1 MSLLSQHVTQRSSE
15 SKISP
20 SELPFNTRILI
31 IIACLIQGVL
41 LYLSN
46 DFSTQEW
53 RLDHKTPLLYVLVL
67 SLSLPL
73 VFVLSVNTLRN
84 KTLWKVLLAYAVIF
98 IAMTTWVNW
107 NDVGLRDYG
116 TGILATFYFSLAAI
130 IFVTLPWLQVRIE
143 KPNSPVNYPD
153 LHDAIWQ
160 NTITVVLTLLIAGL
174 MWGILSLGAGLFKLI
189 GIDFFYNLFFE
200 HQIFTYLANSLV
212 LAIGVLICRTNS
224 KLIITV
230 RKLLSLVVKGLLPLL
245 SFFAL
250 IFIFSLPFTGI
261 NTLAKQ
267 WSSATTLLT
276 TMSLLLALLVNAV
289 YLSADNAEQKP
300 YPKIIRYIIN
310 GSLLALPIYAILS
323 TYYLGLRIVQY
334 GWTPERLWAAVVVG
348 LSLCLSLAYATAVV
362 RKNTI
367 WLHSLG
373 NINKKMMCLIA
384 AILILCNSPIID
396 PYRISVN
403 DQMQRYA
410 TGKISPDN
418 LDLIM
423 LRFDAGRRGND
434 ALQALRHDAKFI
446 SDPARKLNLEKI
458 LIQTNRWGG
467 YDDDDNKQKTAI
479 FTVERARKNILLA
492 TGVTPPDSSW
502 WASLS
507 ENNYQ
512 AERMSDCYLLA
523 NSCVLTTL
531 DLNADGKPE
540 PILCSFSAPQA
551 PFCQVYALSEG
562 KWVVI
567 SRMDFDEYLA
577 QNKSDS
583 AKLKSLILNGQLKT
597 KPKEWRDIQIQDKT
611 IEMNYYGLR

>member
-31 IIACLIQGVL
+31 IIACLIQGAL

-84 KTLWKVLLAYAVIF
+84 KTLWKALLAYVVIF

-230 RKLLSLVVKGLLPLL
+230 RKLLSLVVKGLLALL

-289 YLSADNAEQKP
+289 YLSADNNKKKP
-300 YPKIIRYIIN
+300 YPRAIRYIIN

-446 SDPARKLNLEKI
+446 SDPARKLSLEKI
-458 LIQTNRWGG
+458 LIQTNRWGS
-467 YDDDDNKQKTAI
+467 YDDDDNKQKPAI

-597 KPKEWRDIQIQDKT
+597 KPKEWSDIQIQDKT

>member
-31 IIACLIQGVL
+31 IITCLIQGAL

-53 RLDHKTPLLYVLVL
+53 RLDHKTTLLYVLVL

-84 KTLWKVLLAYAVIF
+84 KTLWKALLAYAVIF

-143 KPNSPVNYPD
+143 NPNSPVNYPD

-289 YLSADNAEQKP
+289 YLSADNNKKKP
-300 YPKIIRYIIN
+300 YPRAIRYIIN

-597 KPKEWRDIQIQDKT
+597 KPKEWSDIQIQDKT

>member
-31 IIACLIQGVL
+31 IITCLIQGAL

-53 RLDHKTPLLYVLVL
+53 RLDHKTTLLYVLVL

-84 KTLWKVLLAYAVIF
+84 KTLWKALLAYAVIF

-143 KPNSPVNYPD
+143 NPNSPVNYPD

-289 YLSADNAEQKP
+289 YLSADNNKKKP
-300 YPKIIRYIIN
+300 YPRAIRYIIN

-597 KPKEWRDIQIQDKT
+597 KPKEWSDIQIQDTT
-611 IEMNYYGLR
+611 IQMNYYGLK

>member
-31 IIACLIQGVL
+31 IIACLIQGAL

-53 RLDHKTPLLYVLVL
+53 RLSHKTTLLYVLVL

-84 KTLWKVLLAYAVIF
+84 KTLWKALLAYAVIF

-143 KPNSPVNYPD
+143 NPNSPVNYPD

-289 YLSADNAEQKP
+289 HLSADNNKKKP
-300 YPKIIRYIIN
+300 YPRAIRYIIN

-597 KPKEWRDIQIQDKT
+597 KPKEWSDIQIQDKT

>member
-1 MSLLSQHVTQRSSE
+1 MFLLSQHVTQRSSE

-84 KTLWKVLLAYAVIF
+84 KTLWKALLAYAVVF

>member
-31 IIACLIQGVL
+31 IIACLIQGAL

-53 RLDHKTPLLYVLVL
+53 RLSHKTTLLYVLVL

-84 KTLWKVLLAYAVIF
+84 KTLWKALLAYAVIF

-116 TGILATFYFSLAAI
+116 TDILATFYFSLAAI

-143 KPNSPVNYPD
+143 NPNSPVNYPD

-261 NTLAKQ
+261 NTLANQ

-479 FTVERARKNILLA
+479 FTVDRARKNILLA

-551 PFCQVYALSEG
+551 PFCQVYDLSEG

>member
-31 IIACLIQGVL
+31 IITCLIQGAL

-53 RLDHKTPLLYVLVL
+53 RLDHKTTLLYVLVL

-143 KPNSPVNYPD
+143 NPNSPVNYPD

-289 YLSADNAEQKP
+289 HLSADNNKKKP
-300 YPKIIRYIIN
+300 YPRAIRYIIN

-410 TGKISPDN
+410 TGKILPDN

>member
-31 IIACLIQGVL
+31 IITCLIQGAL

-53 RLDHKTPLLYVLVL
+53 RLDHKTTLLYVLVL

-143 KPNSPVNYPD
+143 NPNSPVNYPD

-289 YLSADNAEQKP
+289 YLSADNNKKKP
-300 YPKIIRYIIN
+300 YPRAIRYIIN

-597 KPKEWRDIQIQDKT
+597 KPKEWSDIQIQDKT

>member
-31 IIACLIQGVL
+31 IITCLIQGAL

-53 RLDHKTPLLYVLVL
+53 RLDHKTTLLYVLVL

-84 KTLWKVLLAYAVIF
+84 ETLWKVLLAYAVIF
-98 IAMTTWVNW
+98 IAMTTWANW

-143 KPNSPVNYPD
+143 NPNSPVNYPD

-410 TGKISPDN
+410 TGKILPDN

-512 AERMSDCYLLA
+512 AERMSDCYLLT

-597 KPKEWRDIQIQDKT
+597 KPKEWSDIQIQDKT

>member
-84 KTLWKVLLAYAVIF
+84 KTLWKALLAYAVIF

-174 MWGILSLGAGLFKLI
+174 MWGILSLGAGIFKLI

>member
-31 IIACLIQGVL
+31 IITCLIQGAL

-53 RLDHKTPLLYVLVL
+53 RLDHKTTLLYVLVL

-84 KTLWKVLLAYAVIF
+84 KTLWKALLAYAVVF

-143 KPNSPVNYPD
+143 NPNSPVNYPD

-289 YLSADNAEQKP
+289 HLSADNNKKKP
-300 YPKIIRYIIN
+300 YPRAIRYIIN

-410 TGKISPDN
+410 TGKILPDN

-597 KPKEWRDIQIQDKT
+597 KPKEWSDIQIQDKT

>member
-31 IIACLIQGVL
+31 IITCLIQGAL

-53 RLDHKTPLLYVLVL
+53 RLSHKTTLLYVLVL

-143 KPNSPVNYPD
+143 NPNSPVNYPD

-289 YLSADNAEQKP
+289 HLSADNNKKKP
-300 YPKIIRYIIN
+300 YPRAIRYIIN

-348 LSLCLSLAYATAVV
+348 LSLCLSLAYVTAVV

-479 FTVERARKNILLA
+479 FTVDRARKNILLA
-492 TGVTPPDSSW
+492 TGVTPLDSSW

-597 KPKEWRDIQIQDKT
+597 KPKEWSDIQIQDKT

>member
-31 IIACLIQGVL
+31 IITCLIQGVL

-84 KTLWKVLLAYAVIF
+84 KTLWKALLAYAVIF

-467 YDDDDNKQKTAI
+467 YDDDGNKQKTAI

>member
-31 IIACLIQGVL
+31 IIACLIQGAL

-53 RLDHKTPLLYVLVL
+53 RLDHKTTLLHVLVL

-84 KTLWKVLLAYAVIF
+84 KTLWKALLAYAVVF

-143 KPNSPVNYPD
+143 NPNSPVNYPD

-289 YLSADNAEQKP
+289 HLSADNNKKKP
-300 YPKIIRYIIN
+300 YPRAIRYIIN

-410 TGKISPDN
+410 TGKILPDN

-446 SDPARKLNLEKI
+446 SDPARKLSLEKI
-458 LIQTNRWGG
+458 LIQTNRWGS
-467 YDDDDNKQKTAI
+467 YDDDDNKQKPAI
-479 FTVERARKNILLA
+479 FTVDRARKNILLA

-540 PILCSFSAPQA
+540 PILCSFSAPQP

-577 QNKSDS
+577 QNKSES

-597 KPKEWRDIQIQDKT
+597 KPKEWSDIQIQDKT

>member
-31 IIACLIQGVL
+31 IITCLIQGAL

-53 RLDHKTPLLYVLVL
+53 RLDHKAPLLYVLVL

-84 KTLWKVLLAYAVIF
+84 KTLWKALLAYAVIF

-289 YLSADNAEQKP
+289 YLSADNAEQKT

>member
-31 IIACLIQGVL
+31 IITCLIQGAL

-53 RLDHKTPLLYVLVL
+53 RLDHKTTLLYVLVL

-84 KTLWKVLLAYAVIF
+84 KTLWKALLAYAVIF

-143 KPNSPVNYPD
+143 NPNSPVNYPD

-410 TGKISPDN
+410 TGKILPDN

-597 KPKEWRDIQIQDKT
+597 KPKEWSDIQIQDKT

>member
-31 IIACLIQGVL
+31 IITCLIQGAL

-84 KTLWKVLLAYAVIF
+84 KTLWKALLAYAVIF

-143 KPNSPVNYPD
+143 KPNLPVNYPD

-446 SDPARKLNLEKI
+446 SEPARKLNLEKI

-467 YDDDDNKQKTAI
+467 YDDDDNKQKTSI

-551 PFCQVYALSEG
+551 PFCQVYALNEG

>member
-31 IIACLIQGVL
+31 IITCLIQGAL

-53 RLDHKTPLLYVLVL
+53 RLDHKTTLLYVLVL

-84 KTLWKVLLAYAVIF
+84 KTLWKALLAYAVIF

-143 KPNSPVNYPD
+143 NPNSPVNYPD

-289 YLSADNAEQKP
+289 HLSADNNKKKP
-300 YPKIIRYIIN
+300 YPRAIRYIIN

-348 LSLCLSLAYATAVV
+348 LSLCLSLAYVTAVV

-479 FTVERARKNILLA
+479 FTVDRARKNILLA
-492 TGVTPPDSSW
+492 TGVTPLDSSW

-597 KPKEWRDIQIQDKT
+597 KPKEWSDIQIQDKT

>member
-31 IIACLIQGVL
+31 IITCLIQGAL

-53 RLDHKTPLLYVLVL
+53 RLDHKTTLLYVLVL

-289 YLSADNAEQKP
+289 HLSADNAEQKT

-410 TGKISPDN
+410 TGKILPDN

-583 AKLKSLILNGQLKT
+583 TKLKSLILNGQLKT
-597 KPKEWRDIQIQDKT
+597 KPKEWSDIQIQDKT

>member
-31 IIACLIQGVL
+31 IITCLIQGAL

-53 RLDHKTPLLYVLVL
+53 RLDHKTTLLYVLVL

-84 KTLWKVLLAYAVIF
+84 KTLWKALLAYAVIF

-143 KPNSPVNYPD
+143 NPNSPVNYPD

-289 YLSADNAEQKP
+289 HLSADNNKKKP
-300 YPKIIRYIIN
+300 YPRAIRYIIN

-479 FTVERARKNILLA
+479 FTVDRARKNILLA

>member
-31 IIACLIQGVL
+31 IIACLIQGAL

-53 RLDHKTPLLYVLVL
+53 RLDHKTTLLYVLVL

-84 KTLWKVLLAYAVIF
+84 KTLWKALLAYAVIF

-143 KPNSPVNYPD
+143 NPNSPVNYPD

-289 YLSADNAEQKP
+289 YLSADNNKKKP
-300 YPKIIRYIIN
+300 YPRAIRYIIN

-479 FTVERARKNILLA
+479 FTVDRARKNILLA
-492 TGVTPPDSSW
+492 TGVTPLDSSW

>member
-31 IIACLIQGVL
+31 IITCLIQGAL

-84 KTLWKVLLAYAVIF
+84 KTLWKALLAYAVIF
-98 IAMTTWVNW
+98 IAMTTWANW

-200 HQIFTYLANSLV
+200 HQIFIYLANSLV

-230 RKLLSLVVKGLLPLL
+230 RKLLSLMVKGLLPLL

-410 TGKISPDN
+410 TGKTSPDN

>member
-31 IIACLIQGVL
+31 IITCLIQGAL

-53 RLDHKTPLLYVLVL
+53 RLDHKTTLLYVLVL

-84 KTLWKVLLAYAVIF
+84 KTLWKALLAYAVIF

-143 KPNSPVNYPD
+143 NPNSPVNYPD

-289 YLSADNAEQKP
+289 HLSADNNKKKP
-300 YPKIIRYIIN
+300 YPRAIRYIIN

-396 PYRISVN
+396 PYHISVN

-410 TGKISPDN
+410 TGKILSDN

-467 YDDDDNKQKTAI
+467 YDDDDNKQKT
-479 FTVERARKNILLA
+479 RYLRWSAR
-492 TGVTPPDSSW
+492 V
-502 WASLS
+502 
-507 ENNYQ
+507 
-512 AERMSDCYLLA
+512 
-523 NSCVLTTL
+523 
-531 DLNADGKPE
+531 
-540 PILCSFSAPQA
+540 
-551 PFCQVYALSEG
+551 
-562 KWVVI
+562 
-567 SRMDFDEYLA
+567 
-577 QNKSDS
+577 
-583 AKLKSLILNGQLKT
+583 KT
-597 KPKEWRDIQIQDKT
+597 
-611 IEMNYYGLR
+611 YC

>member
-20 SELPFNTRILI
+20 SELPLNTRILI
-31 IIACLIQGVL
+31 IIACLIQGAL

-53 RLDHKTPLLYVLVL
+53 RLDHKTTLLYVLVL
-67 SLSLPL
+67 SLSLPS

-84 KTLWKVLLAYAVIF
+84 KTLWKALLAYAVIF

-143 KPNSPVNYPD
+143 KPNLPVNYPD
-153 LHDAIWQ
+153 LHDAIWK

-434 ALQALRHDAKFI
+434 TLQALRHDAKFI
-446 SDPARKLNLEKI
+446 SEPARKLNLEKI

-467 YDDDDNKQKTAI
+467 YDDDGNKQKTAI

>member
-31 IIACLIQGVL
+31 IITCLIQGAL

-53 RLDHKTPLLYVLVL
+53 RLSHKTTLLYVLVL

-289 YLSADNAEQKP
+289 HLSADNNKKKP
-300 YPKIIRYIIN
+300 YPRAIRYIIN

-410 TGKISPDN
+410 TGKILPDN

-597 KPKEWRDIQIQDKT
+597 KPKEWSDIQIQDKT

>member
-31 IIACLIQGVL
+31 IIACLIQGAL

-53 RLDHKTPLLYVLVL
+53 RLSHKTTLLYVLVL

-84 KTLWKVLLAYAVIF
+84 KTLWKALLAYAVIF

-107 NDVGLRDYG
+107 IDVGLRDYG

-143 KPNSPVNYPD
+143 NPNSPVNYPD

-261 NTLAKQ
+261 NTLANQ

-289 YLSADNAEQKP
+289 YLSADNNKKKP
-300 YPKIIRYIIN
+300 YPRAIRYIIN

-334 GWTPERLWAAVVVG
+334 GCTPERLWAAVVVG

-479 FTVERARKNILLA
+479 FTVDRARKNILLA
-492 TGVTPPDSSW
+492 TGVTPLDSSW

-597 KPKEWRDIQIQDKT
+597 KPKEWSDIQIQDKT

>member
-31 IIACLIQGVL
+31 IIACLIQGAL

-53 RLDHKTPLLYVLVL
+53 RLDQKTTLLHVLVL

-84 KTLWKVLLAYAVIF
+84 KTLWKALLAYAVVF

-143 KPNSPVNYPD
+143 NPNSPVNYPD
-153 LHDAIWQ
+153 LHNAIWQ

-289 YLSADNAEQKP
+289 HLSADNNKKKP
-300 YPKIIRYIIN
+300 YPRAIRYIIN

-410 TGKISPDN
+410 TGKILPDN

-597 KPKEWRDIQIQDKT
+597 KPKEWSDIQIQDKT

>member
-1 MSLLSQHVTQRSSE
+1 MFLLSQHVTQRSSE

-84 KTLWKVLLAYAVIF
+84 KTLWKALLAYAVVF

-446 SDPARKLNLEKI
+446 SEPARKLNLEKI

-467 YDDDDNKQKTAI
+467 YDDDDNKQKTSI

-551 PFCQVYALSEG
+551 PFCQVYALNEG

>member
-1 MSLLSQHVTQRSSE
+1 MFLLSQHVTQRSSE

-84 KTLWKVLLAYAVIF
+84 KTLWKALLAYAVVF

-116 TGILATFYFSLAAI
+116 TGILATFYFSLATI

>member
-20 SELPFNTRILI
+20 SELPLNTRILI
-31 IIACLIQGVL
+31 IIACLIQGAL

-84 KTLWKVLLAYAVIF
+84 KTLWKALLAYAVIF

-143 KPNSPVNYPD
+143 KPNLPVNYPD
-153 LHDAIWQ
+153 LHDAIWK

-189 GIDFFYNLFFE
+189 GIDFFYNLFFK

-467 YDDDDNKQKTAI
+467 YDDDDNKQKTSI

>member
-20 SELPFNTRILI
+20 SELPLNTRILI
-31 IIACLIQGVL
+31 IIACLIQGAL

-84 KTLWKVLLAYAVIF
+84 KTLWKALLAYAVIF

-143 KPNSPVNYPD
+143 KPNLPVNYPD
-153 LHDAIWQ
+153 LHDAIWK

-434 ALQALRHDAKFI
+434 TLQALRHDAKFI
-446 SDPARKLNLEKI
+446 SEPARKLNLEKI

-467 YDDDDNKQKTAI
+467 YDDDGNKQKTAI

>member
-84 KTLWKVLLAYAVIF
+84 KTLWKALLAYAVIF

-143 KPNSPVNYPD
+143 KPNLPVNYPD

>member
-31 IIACLIQGVL
+31 IITCLIQGAL

-53 RLDHKTPLLYVLVL
+53 RLDHKTTLLYVLVL

-143 KPNSPVNYPD
+143 NPNSPVNYPD

-289 YLSADNAEQKP
+289 HLSADNNKKKP
-300 YPKIIRYIIN
+300 YPRAIRYIIN

-479 FTVERARKNILLA
+479 FTVDRARKNILLA

-531 DLNADGKPE
+531 DLNADVKPE

>member
-31 IIACLIQGVL
+31 IITCLIQGAL

-53 RLDHKTPLLYVLVL
+53 RLDHKTTLLYVLVL

-143 KPNSPVNYPD
+143 NPNSPVNYPD

-289 YLSADNAEQKP
+289 HLSADNAEQKT

-434 ALQALRHDAKFI
+434 ALQALRHDA
-446 SDPARKLNLEKI
+446 
-458 LIQTNRWGG
+458 
-467 YDDDDNKQKTAI
+467 
-479 FTVERARKNILLA
+479 
-492 TGVTPPDSSW
+492 
-502 WASLS
+502 
-507 ENNYQ
+507 
-512 AERMSDCYLLA
+512 
-523 NSCVLTTL
+523 
-531 DLNADGKPE
+531 
-540 PILCSFSAPQA
+540 
-551 PFCQVYALSEG
+551 
-562 KWVVI
+562 
-567 SRMDFDEYLA
+567 
-577 QNKSDS
+577 
-583 AKLKSLILNGQLKT
+583 
-597 KPKEWRDIQIQDKT
+597 
-611 IEMNYYGLR
+611 

>member
-31 IIACLIQGVL
+31 IITCLIQGAL

-53 RLDHKTPLLYVLVL
+53 RLDHKTTLLYVLVL

-143 KPNSPVNYPD
+143 NPNSPVNYPD

-289 YLSADNAEQKP
+289 HLSADNNKKKP
-300 YPKIIRYIIN
+300 YPRAIRYIIN